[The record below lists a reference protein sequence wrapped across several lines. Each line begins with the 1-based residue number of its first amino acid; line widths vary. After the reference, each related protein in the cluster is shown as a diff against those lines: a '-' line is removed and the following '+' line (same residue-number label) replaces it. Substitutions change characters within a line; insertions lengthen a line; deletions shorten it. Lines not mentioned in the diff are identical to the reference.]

1 MTQIGHIV
9 IGLIVVVA
17 AIYLIIFVSQRLTA
31 RKVAKLLRKKEK
43 LAEIPMRDRLV
54 KGRQLSLTGQS
65 LKQFQLLEGKY
76 GHLETTGFKDI
87 EEQANAVLFE
97 SQGLNFVKTAQELK
111 ELQQQIR
118 DAETTIEVV
127 KQGLADLEKLDEA
140 HKAAVKEL
148 EGKYQE
154 LRKTLLSQNFSFG
167 PAIDKLEEIL
177 GSLEDDFAEFARLTE
192 AGDHAT
198 AAGIYET
205 LGMETNQLEQRIEQ
219 IPALYQSLDDT
230 IPGQLAEL
238 QDAYDKMD
246 AEGFQFETDIA
257 AELADIE
264 AQRVATV
271 DDLAE
276 LTLKKVSESIAQME
290 SRTEVLY
297 ETFEGEASAAQQVW
311 ENNEQLTAYVVH
323 NKRQNHDLYI
333 ELDRLN
339 QDFVFT
345 KDEVGQV
352 RSWEMQLSNVSVGLE
367 ELKESIAKHE
377 VVFSTLADKQTAL
390 REELERVEHE
400 QVAMWQDLKELP
412 VAVQQS
418 RNRVT
423 LLSDKIR
430 QIQRSFERQG
440 LPGLPKDYMDFFFA
454 VNDEL
459 GRLKQQL
466 DLSRI
471 NVDDVLRQLSIV
483 TADLDTLQENTDNLV
498 EAASVTERLVRKA
511 LSYRDNAEVVQ
522 ATQQA
527 RYYYETDYDYVRA
540 MTTLGSVLDQVE
552 PETTA
557 RIINAYRQEQATL
570 QAEFSEQK

>member
-276 LTLKKVSESIAQME
+276 LTLKKVSESIVQME

-297 ETFEGEASAAQQVW
+297 ETFEGEATAAQQVW

-570 QAEFSEQK
+570 QAEFSEQN

>member
-17 AIYLIIFVSQRLTA
+17 SIYLIIFVSQRLTA

-297 ETFEGEASAAQQVW
+297 ETFEGEATAAQQVW

>member
-297 ETFEGEASAAQQVW
+297 ETFEGEATAAQQVW

-570 QAEFSEQK
+570 QAEFSEQT

>member
-276 LTLKKVSESIAQME
+276 LTLKKVSESIVQME

-297 ETFEGEASAAQQVW
+297 ETFEGEATAAQQVW

-377 VVFSTLADKQTAL
+377 VVFSTLTDKQTAL

>member
-297 ETFEGEASAAQQVW
+297 ETFEGEATAAQQVW

-423 LLSDKIR
+423 LFSDKIR

>member
-271 DDLAE
+271 DNLAE

-297 ETFEGEASAAQQVW
+297 ETFEGEATAAQQVW

-377 VVFSTLADKQTAL
+377 VVFSTLTDKQTAL

>member
-219 IPALYQSLDDT
+219 IPALYQSLDDR

-297 ETFEGEASAAQQVW
+297 ETFEGEATAAQQVW

-570 QAEFSEQK
+570 QAEFSEQN

>member
-297 ETFEGEASAAQQVW
+297 ETFEGEATAAQQVW

-412 VAVQQS
+412 VVVQQS

>member
-54 KGRQLSLTGQS
+54 KGRQLILTGQS

-297 ETFEGEASAAQQVW
+297 ETFEGEATAAQQVW

-570 QAEFSEQK
+570 QAEFSEQN

>member
-1 MTQIGHIV
+1 
-9 IGLIVVVA
+9 
-17 AIYLIIFVSQRLTA
+17 
-31 RKVAKLLRKKEK
+31 
-43 LAEIPMRDRLV
+43 
-54 KGRQLSLTGQS
+54 
-65 LKQFQLLEGKY
+65 
-76 GHLETTGFKDI
+76 
-87 EEQANAVLFE
+87 
-97 SQGLNFVKTAQELK
+97 
-111 ELQQQIR
+111 
-118 DAETTIEVV
+118 
-127 KQGLADLEKLDEA
+127 
-140 HKAAVKEL
+140 
-148 EGKYQE
+148 

-297 ETFEGEASAAQQVW
+297 ETFEGEATAAQQVW

-570 QAEFSEQK
+570 QAEFSEQN

>member
-154 LRKTLLSQNFSFG
+154 LRKTLLSQNYSFG

-297 ETFEGEASAAQQVW
+297 ETFEGEATAAQQVW

-345 KDEVGQV
+345 EDEVGQV

-570 QAEFSEQK
+570 QAEFSEQN

>member
-230 IPGQLAEL
+230 IPGQQAEL

-297 ETFEGEASAAQQVW
+297 ETFEGEATAAQQVW

-570 QAEFSEQK
+570 QAEFSEQN

>member
-1 MTQIGHIV
+1 MTQIGHTV

-76 GHLETTGFKDI
+76 GYLETTGFKDI

-140 HKAAVKEL
+140 HKAALKEL

-154 LRKTLLSQNFSFG
+154 LRKLLLSQNFSFG

-264 AQRVATV
+264 ARRVATV

-297 ETFEGEASAAQQVW
+297 ETFEGEATAAQQVW

-352 RSWEMQLSNVSVGLE
+352 HSWEMQLSNVSVSLE
-367 ELKESIAKHE
+367 ELKEAIAKHE
-377 VVFSTLADKQTAL
+377 VVFSTLTDKQTAL

-511 LSYRDNAEVVQ
+511 LLYRDNAEVVQ

-527 RYYYETDYDYVRA
+527 RYYYEIDYDYVRA

-552 PETTA
+552 PETTS
-557 RIINAYRQEQATL
+557 RIINAYHQEQATL
-570 QAEFSEQK
+570 QAEFSEQN

>member
-297 ETFEGEASAAQQVW
+297 ETFEGEATAAQQVW

-570 QAEFSEQK
+570 QAEFSEQN

>member
-118 DAETTIEVV
+118 DAETTIEVM

-297 ETFEGEASAAQQVW
+297 ETFEGEATAAQQVW

-570 QAEFSEQK
+570 QAEFSEQN

>member
-192 AGDHAT
+192 AGDHAA

-297 ETFEGEASAAQQVW
+297 ETFEGEATAAQQVW

>member
-297 ETFEGEASAAQQVW
+297 ETFEGEATAAQQVW

-367 ELKESIAKHE
+367 ELEESIAKHE

-570 QAEFSEQK
+570 QAEFSEQN

>member
-1 MTQIGHIV
+1 MACTIHYHFSV
-9 IGLIVVVA
+9 FFGL
-17 AIYLIIFVSQRLTA
+17 T
-31 RKVAKLLRKKEK
+31 
-43 LAEIPMRDRLV
+43 EIPMRDRLV

-297 ETFEGEASAAQQVW
+297 ETFEGEATAAQQVW

-570 QAEFSEQK
+570 QAEFSEQN

>member
-297 ETFEGEASAAQQVW
+297 ETFEGEATAAQQVW

-377 VVFSTLADKQTAL
+377 VVFSTLTDKQTAL

>member
-276 LTLKKVSESIAQME
+276 LTLKKVSESIEQME

-297 ETFEGEASAAQQVW
+297 ETFEGEATAAQQVW

>member
-297 ETFEGEASAAQQVW
+297 ETFEGEATAAQQVW

-367 ELKESIAKHE
+367 ELKEAIAKHE

-552 PETTA
+552 PETTS

-570 QAEFSEQK
+570 QAEFSEQN

>member
-297 ETFEGEASAAQQVW
+297 ETFECEATAAQQVW

-570 QAEFSEQK
+570 QAEFSEQN

>member
-127 KQGLADLEKLDEA
+127 KQGLADLEKLDES

-297 ETFEGEASAAQQVW
+297 ETFEGEATAAQQVW

-570 QAEFSEQK
+570 QAEFSEQN

>member
-1 MTQIGHIV
+1 MTQIGHTV

-76 GHLETTGFKDI
+76 GYLETTGFKDI

-140 HKAAVKEL
+140 HKAALKEL

-154 LRKTLLSQNFSFG
+154 LRKLLLSQNFSFG
-167 PAIDKLEEIL
+167 PALDKLEEIL

-264 AQRVATV
+264 ARRVATV

-297 ETFEGEASAAQQVW
+297 ETFEGEATAAQQVW

-352 RSWEMQLSNVSVGLE
+352 HSWEMQLSNVSVSLE
-367 ELKESIAKHE
+367 ELKEAIAKHE
-377 VVFSTLADKQTAL
+377 VVFSTLTDKQTAL

-511 LSYRDNAEVVQ
+511 LLYRDNAEVVQ

-527 RYYYETDYDYVRA
+527 RYYYEIDYDYVRA

-552 PETTA
+552 PETTS
-557 RIINAYRQEQATL
+557 RIINAYHQEQATL
-570 QAEFSEQK
+570 QAEFSEQN

>member
-276 LTLKKVSESIAQME
+276 LTLKKVSESIMQME

-297 ETFEGEASAAQQVW
+297 ETFEGEATAAQQVW

-377 VVFSTLADKQTAL
+377 VVFSTLTDKQTAL

>member
-76 GHLETTGFKDI
+76 GYLETTGFKDI

-140 HKAAVKEL
+140 HKAALKEL

-264 AQRVATV
+264 ARRVATV

-297 ETFEGEASAAQQVW
+297 ETFEGEATAAQQVW

-352 RSWEMQLSNVSVGLE
+352 HSWEMQLSNVSVGLE
-367 ELKESIAKHE
+367 ELKEAIAKHE
-377 VVFSTLADKQTAL
+377 VVFSTLTDKQTAL

-511 LSYRDNAEVVQ
+511 LLYRDNAEVVQ

-527 RYYYETDYDYVRA
+527 RYYYEIDYDYVRA

-552 PETTA
+552 PETTS
-557 RIINAYRQEQATL
+557 RIINAYHQEQATL
-570 QAEFSEQK
+570 QAEFSEQN

>member
-76 GHLETTGFKDI
+76 GYLETTGFKDI

-140 HKAAVKEL
+140 HKDALKEL

-205 LGMETNQLEQRIEQ
+205 LGMETSQLEQRIEQ

-246 AEGFQFETDIA
+246 AEGFQFETNIA

-297 ETFEGEASAAQQVW
+297 ETFEGEATAAQQVW

-352 RSWEMQLSNVSVGLE
+352 HSWEMQLSNVSVGLE
-367 ELKESIAKHE
+367 ELKEAIAKHE

-511 LSYRDNAEVVQ
+511 LLYRDNAEVVQ

-540 MTTLGSVLDQVE
+540 MTILGSVLDQVE
-552 PETTA
+552 PETTS
-557 RIINAYRQEQATL
+557 RIINAYHQEQATL
-570 QAEFSEQK
+570 QAEFSEQN

>member
-297 ETFEGEASAAQQVW
+297 ETFEGEATAAQQVW

-440 LPGLPKDYMDFFFA
+440 LPGLPKDYIDFFFA

-570 QAEFSEQK
+570 QAEFSEQN

>member
-276 LTLKKVSESIAQME
+276 LTLKKVSESIAQIE

-297 ETFEGEASAAQQVW
+297 ETFEGEATAAQQVW

-527 RYYYETDYDYVRA
+527 HYYYETDYDYVRA

-570 QAEFSEQK
+570 QAEFSEQN

>member
-297 ETFEGEASAAQQVW
+297 ETFEGEATAAQQIW